1 MRRRPIYVRSVQGSP
16 FQVHP
21 RGTPVWIL
29 VAGLLAVALGLASCS
44 ATAAQPTVSG
54 SSTPASIP
62 VVAAENFYGDIVQ
75 QLGAG
80 HVSVRSILSDP
91 NVDPH
96 EYESN
101 LQDSIAVSGAALVI
115 ENGADYDTW
124 MEKLLAASP
133 SSSRIVLVAADLA
146 PRRLPDNPHIWYGV
160 DDIQAVAQAITS
172 ALKKIDPADGQAY
185 GAALTAFQQSLVPL
199 QQKIGGLKARYAGAP
214 VGLTETIFLYQSE
227 PIGLKVLT
235 PFEFEKAIT
244 EGNDPPA
251 SSVVAAN
258 DQITGRAV
266 KVLLYNLQTVTPIT
280 TNLQT
285 EAKQL
290 NIPIVGVSE
299 TMPPGKTYQG
309 WMLDQLNA
317 LEQELGR

>member
-1 MRRRPIYVRSVQGSP
+1 MGSGNRGPRFWLLLAGVLVAAIGLGACSGVVLYPPTNGSP
-16 FQVHP
+16 VSS
-21 RGTPVWIL
+21 
-29 VAGLLAVALGLASCS
+29 AVS
-44 ATAAQPTVSG
+44 
-54 SSTPASIP
+54 

-101 LQDSIAVSGAALVI
+101 LQDSIAVSQANLVI

-124 MEKLLAASP
+124 MGKLLAASP
-133 SSSRIVLVAADLA
+133 NPARIDLVAADLA
-146 PRRLPDNPHIWYGV
+146 PRQLPDNPHIWYGIDNV
-160 DDIQAVAQAITS
+160 QAIAQAITA
-172 ALKKIDPADGQAY
+172 ALKKLDPSD
-185 GAALTAFQQSLVPL
+185 GAAFDAALAVFQQSLMPL
-199 QQKIGGLKARYAGAP
+199 QQKISELKARYAGAP

-227 PIGLKVLT
+227 PIGLNVLT
-235 PFEFEKAIT
+235 PFEFEKAIA

-251 SSVVAAN
+251 SSVVTAN
-258 DQITGRAV
+258 DQLTQHAV
-266 KVLLYNLQTVTPIT
+266 KVLIYNLQTVTPIT
-280 TNLQT
+280 NNLQA

-290 NIPIVGVSE
+290 NIPIVAVSE
-299 TMPPGKTYQG
+299 TMLPGKTYQG

-317 LEQELGR
+317 LEQALGR